1 MNIVTRIQSDV
12 RMKVAPRLYSEQA
25 FHANN
30 GKVHII
36 DGLLIGGLFALT
48 LSAFFLSLYSRRRE
62 LVLLGLTTLAM
73 VLHEASSRGYAQIY
87 LWPDAYTWSERA
99 SLVLAAISCSLFLC
113 FAMSIVRVIDIK
125 WPCKRYF
132 QGLVLAPI
140 PVAMIAMWGDSVLAG
155 QLLTVAVVTYGF
167 SLSLAA
173 LALLCLN
180 RPGGNSLLLVALYF
194 IFQVIL
200 RYASAPGFLPRWV
213 DELTMNDNINN
224 SVLGLIAFAVNLAI
238 LMAWVVMIG
247 KQRVQVQAKLISLQ
261 EKEKEHLAQE
271 VQRQTAALHKAL
283 RYADEKNRQKTET
296 LGFISHDLRAP
307 LATIVGYT
315 RLLETNARPDQKPH
329 IRAIE
334 HGASYQM
341 ALIDDLMEYS
351 HNELQPLS
359 LAPAPLLLVN
369 LLDDITQHAQMLAAQ
384 QENHFT
390 AQADT
395 LLPANVMVDGRRMQQ
410 VLLNLL
416 SNAAKFTK
424 KGIIRLNI
432 QASPGADGHW
442 TLEFRIGDTGIGMT
456 KADTTTVFSAFVQMH
471 KDRGGLGL
479 GLFIAQRIVQ
489 NMGGIMTVKS
499 APGKGSEF
507 VFTVPVKRVNDAML
521 RWCPQPAV
529 SAVSSPPPEPLD
541 MLLPPAAAR
550 MELAEMARDGRLT
563 DIEEWLRHILHKQP
577 ACKFFVERVMAA
589 LQTLDL
595 ERIEVLALSNGSVSQ
610 RWPMDS

>member
-1 MNIVTRIQSDV
+1 MPQRVSFFLAGLACAVTAVMAYLIEAHPIWATDGAAVQPGVYSLEPQSEWPVELAPWLLVHEDPGGKKDLQDVLALEDGVQESWQPFAELPVAQRSRSTWWIRLKIVNPTSRAQALRFSFDTSGFGQLDWFLQQNGHWATHRAGRAVPLPINADSTLRRLAFPLYVEPGEAVNIVARIRSDV

-25 FHANN
+25 FHVNN
-30 GKVHII
+30 GTVSIV

-48 LSAFFLSLYSRRRE
+48 LSAFFLALYSRRRE
-62 LVLLGLTTLAM
+62 FVLLGLTTLTM
-73 VLHEASSRGYAQIY
+73 VLHEASSRGYSQIY
-87 LWPDAYTWSERA
+87 LWPDAYAWNERA

-113 FAMSIVRVIDIK
+113 FAMSIVRAIDIK

-140 PVAMIAMWGDSVLAG
+140 PVTIIAIWGDSVLAG
-155 QLLTVAVVTYGF
+155 QLLTLAVVTYGF

-200 RYASAPGFLPRWV
+200 RYASAPGLLPRWINA
-213 DELTMNDNINN
+213 LTMNDNINN
-224 SVLGLIAFAVNLAI
+224 SVLGLIAFTVNLAI

-247 KQRVQVQAKLISLQ
+247 RQRVQAQAELVLLQ

-271 VQRQTAALHKAL
+271 VERQTAALHKAL

-315 RLLETNARPDQKPH
+315 RLLETNARPDQKFH

-369 LLDDITQHAQMLAAQ
+369 LLDDRRPGPGSFYCSAYCAKHGRGYDRQERPQ
-384 QENHFT
+384 QR
-390 AQADT
+390 QR
-395 LLPANVMVDGRRMQQ
+395 V
-410 VLLNLL
+410 
-416 SNAAKFTK
+416 
-424 KGIIRLNI
+424 
-432 QASPGADGHW
+432 
-442 TLEFRIGDTGIGMT
+442 RIHGTCE
-456 KADTTTVFSAFVQMH
+456 
-471 KDRGGLGL
+471 
-479 GLFIAQRIVQ
+479 
-489 NMGGIMTVKS
+489 KS
-499 APGKGSEF
+499 E
-507 VFTVPVKRVNDAML
+507 
-521 RWCPQPAV
+521 
-529 SAVSSPPPEPLD
+529 
-541 MLLPPAAAR
+541 
-550 MELAEMARDGRLT
+550 
-563 DIEEWLRHILHKQP
+563 
-577 ACKFFVERVMAA
+577 
-589 LQTLDL
+589 
-595 ERIEVLALSNGSVSQ
+595 
-610 RWPMDS
+610 